1 MNGKITMSRRG
12 RTGRTSGIFAG
23 SSSLSLRSSSVIG
36 VLASAASSSSA
47 SRRATR
53 RVGDN
58 GKPPLGKRSL
68 ASFFFPGDGDDRFA
82 APPVLQARKGDRQY
96 PGREV
101 GGGLGDI
108 HGRVEED
115 RAAEAAV
122 GPLHAQE
129 AGHAGGAGLAP
140 LPAHHELSIAA
151 RDAQRL
157 GA

>member
-47 SRRATR
+47 SRRVTR
-53 RVGDN
+53 RVGDR

-68 ASFFFPGDGDDRFA
+68 IFFFPGDGDDRFA
-82 APPVLQARKGDRQY
+82 APPVLQARKGDREHA
-96 PGREV
+96 GREV

-108 HGRVEED
+108 HGRVEEY

-122 GPLHAQE
+122 GPLHAPA

-140 LPAHHELSIAA
+140 LSAHHELAIAA
-151 RDAQRL
+151 RD
-157 GA
+157 